1 MIHIIHNASGAV
13 IAELDLEA
21 LYQRETVSADSVKLS
36 ACPACKEAP
45 QLRKDS
51 GKWYLAGNR
60 NCDACNRLWALP
72 TVEETV

>member
-1 MIHIIHNASGAV
+1 MIHIIHAGGAV

-36 ACPACKEAP
+36 ACKEAP

-51 GKWYLAGNR
+51 GKWYLAGNC